1 MTPDE
6 QLETWLAGNPQH
18 NPPDDPTAGECCP
31 DFSCCR
37 PNLLAPLEQREAFCR
52 ASEEDREKMLMMFLG
67 GGLSELAPD
76 VDVHLAGDP
85 ANYTEPQ

>member
-6 QLETWLAGNPQH
+6 QLETWLEGNPQH
-18 NPPDDPTAGECCP
+18 NPTTDECCP
-31 DFSCCR
+31 DFSCCY
-37 PNLLAPLEQREAFCR
+37 PKLLASREVREAFCQ
-52 ASEEDREKMLMMFLG
+52 ANKEDREKMLMMFLG
-67 GGLSELAPD
+67 SSLAEILPD